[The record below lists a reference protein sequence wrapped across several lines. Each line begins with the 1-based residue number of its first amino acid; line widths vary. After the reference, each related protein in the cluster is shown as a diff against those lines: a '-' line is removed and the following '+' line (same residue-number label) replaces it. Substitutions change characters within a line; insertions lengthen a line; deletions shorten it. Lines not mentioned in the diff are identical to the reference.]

1 MKKVDTSEYVDTH
14 GKQPR
19 GQGRWVFMIGRD
31 GAWTE
36 QDYSHSLKTYTEAKK
51 DAIQLAKSLGADT
64 IILLP

>member
-1 MKKVDTSEYVDTH
+1 MKKVDTSEYVATH

-19 GQGRWVFMIGRD
+19 GQGRWVFMIGRN

-36 QDYSHSLKTYTEAKK
+36 QDYSLKTYTEAKK
-51 DAIQLAKSLGADT
+51 DAIQLAKSLGADM